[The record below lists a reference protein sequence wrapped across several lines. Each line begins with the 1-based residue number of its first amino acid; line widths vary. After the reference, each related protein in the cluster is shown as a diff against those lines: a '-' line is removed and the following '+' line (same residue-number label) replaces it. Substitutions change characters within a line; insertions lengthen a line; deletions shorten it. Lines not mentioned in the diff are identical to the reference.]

1 MDSPSGTMKYLATAL
16 ALPLVLV
23 CHASL
28 LHAQTEAQ
36 AIKAFKQGFKPST
49 KALEKAMQGTES
61 YPTNH
66 AVYRNKLSERNAI
79 AAGWNDAV
87 TQLRGYGSPAVAKL
101 LADAWAKVDKIVA
114 PAWKEY
120 HRLEKRVDKDFE
132 KILKLTDGEGVI
144 PKKKY
149 PMKVIAAQQNFLL
162 ASRRASEVRRNIT
175 DLTTLQETMRELVSK
190 MTDRSGL
197 TWFLENTVGSKKY
210 GLALKVEAI
219 RSAANQGA
227 QMISAMISAL
237 DKAKKPDEVAA
248 LIFGLAMLKD
258 EAKSITPKL
267 IELLDSDDAGV
278 REQAALALVHMKA
291 PESIEPLIRLL
302 AREDGLARKR
312 VSAVL
317 EILTGEQHGTNVA
330 AWQRWF
336 ADKGADYAAGKVPL
350 GNGTPSKHEE
360 YNKKNYYYGIP
371 QDGKSIIYIIDC
383 SGSMVLDKDDPQW
396 EANAQR
402 PDNPI
407 PIPARD
413 KNNSRG
419 EASKQELS
427 QALEQLNSKKTF
439 NIIWYNHAATAFKKK
454 MVPATPENIKAA
466 QKWLKTLPAYSSTNI
481 YDALKMAFTFAGR
494 GAFDSA
500 YAVNFEQIFLMTDG
514 KPTLQGVGD
523 DDPMKIVEGAR
534 KWNSMKRV
542 QIHTIAFGKEYIDHN
557 FMHMLAEENGGEYRI
572 VLPDG
577 VKKYEEIKDKLP
589 KDSSPRGR

>member
-1 MDSPSGTMKYLATAL
+1 MKHPATAL
-16 ALPLVLV
+16 ALPLVLLLQ
-23 CHASL
+23 ASVL
-28 LHAQTEAQ
+28 PAQATEAQ

-49 KALEKAMQGTES
+49 KALEKAMQGSES
-61 YPTNH
+61 FRTDSGQYK
-66 AVYRNKLSERNAI
+66 AKLSERNAI
-79 AAGWNDAV
+79 AADWDNAV
-87 TQLRGYGSPAVAKL
+87 RQLKGHGSPAVAKL
-101 LADAWAKVDKIVA
+101 LADAWARVDKIVT

-120 HRLEKRVDKDFE
+120 HHLEKRVDKDFE
-132 KILKLTDGEGVI
+132 KILKLTDGEGII

-149 PMKVIAAQQNFLL
+149 PMKVMAAQQTFLM

-175 DLTTLQETMRELVSK
+175 DLTTLQETVREMVSE

-197 TWFLENTVGSKKY
+197 TWFLENIVGSKNH

-219 RSAANQGA
+219 RSAARQGA
-227 QMISAMISAL
+227 QMISAMIAAL

-267 IELLDSDDAGV
+267 IELLDNDDAGV

-312 VSAVL
+312 IATVL
-317 EILTGEQHGTNVA
+317 EILTAEQHGTNVA

-336 ADKGADYAAGKVPL
+336 ADKGADHAAGKVPL
-350 GNGTPSKHEE
+350 GNGKPSAHEE

-383 SGSMVLDKDDPQW
+383 SGSMILDKDDPQW
-396 EANAQR
+396 DPNPQF

-407 PIPARD
+407 PRQAAG
-413 KNNSRG
+413 KKNSRS
-419 EASKQELS
+419 EASREELS
-427 QALEQLNSKKTF
+427 KALEQLHSNKTF

-454 MVPATPENIKAA
+454 MVQATPDNIKAA

-494 GAFDSA
+494 GAFDTA
-500 YAVNFEQIFLMTDG
+500 YDVNFEQIFLMTDG

-523 DDPMKIVEGAR
+523 DDPRKIVEGAR
-534 KWNSMKRV
+534 KWNSLKRV
-542 QIHTIAFGKEYIDHN
+542 QIHTIAFGNTDIDHV
-557 FMHMLAEENGGEYRI
+557 FMFDLASENGGEYR
-572 VLPDG
+572 VVMPDG
-577 VKKYEEIKDKLP
+577 IKKYTDRDKLP
-589 KDSSPRGR
+589 PNTTAKPR